1 MKAEVGEHLHLT
13 QIGVMRDLKVTTS
26 TIFILAALGGAVG
39 SPGKRW
45 PPPSPSLEL
54 NKYDQEIFDVAMQL
68 GDWSWEPSTG
78 YIEANDDGVSQ
89 VLLSSDECPT
99 DRLPGAYQYQ
109 IHRLV
114 RAWSAVPERGRRPG

>member
-1 MKAEVGEHLHLT
+1 
-13 QIGVMRDLKVTTS
+13 MRDLKIATS
-26 TIFILAALGGAVG
+26 TILILAALGGAVG

-78 YIEANDDGVSQ
+78 YIEANDDGVSRFLQSRQQ
-89 VLLSSDECPT
+89 VLNPCQGHTST
-99 DRLPGAYQYQ
+99 RFTAWYAPGLLYRNKGDDLDNA
-109 IHRLV
+109 IW
-114 RAWSAVPERGRRPG
+114 AIKNM